1 MTAAE
6 ANRAIASM
14 ARPRKTPGDDFVLPV
29 RMWGDPD
36 QPLTASRTPRAPAPF
51 EDEPAPATLPAPIP
65 LPGPLVERYSKHP
78 DVATDEAA
86 VGAEAPPTVDQ
97 AATLASATAPDAPD
111 ANAAT
116 APPLEE
122 PDATL
127 TSATQVPPPPPVR
140 PTTRPAPA
148 TTPPAPPPVST
159 TPPAPAP
166 PAAAPAQPD
175 AAQPEADATPPAQP
189 EAPTPS
195 EPVPTP
201 APAPAS
207 EAATAEEAPAAAP
220 APASVQPASPQAYA
234 PAVAPA
240 PQAGSPQSPAVVAA
254 HQASAHRSWF
264 LKWLRPATHEH
275 GHASWP
281 AVYATPQSPA
291 QLPPVLVPT
300 SYHTIAS
307 KPPAAPSGQFGA
319 SPTLKQAFVMPSP
332 QSPTPAVHAKEP
344 CFLVARFQMRLEQ
357 FRRWKHEHICKNIQS
372 FKEGLAGK
380 HRCQACGGAP
390 PVAFPAASPQ
400 ASPQGRPAPVAAQ
413 PRPQPQAQAAAQVG
427 LRAEPGHVAEG
438 RQLVQAVAAQ
448 GLDEASKR

>member
-36 QPLTASRTPRAPAPF
+36 QPLTTSQTPRAPAPF

-65 LPGPLVERYSKHP
+65 LPGPLVERYSKHR
-78 DVATDEAA
+78 DVGADEAA
-86 VGAEAPPTVDQ
+86 GGAEGPPTVDQ
-97 AATLASATAPDAPD
+97 AATPASATVPDEPDA
-111 ANAAT
+111 AAT
-116 APPLEE
+116 PAPALEE

-140 PTTRPAPA
+140 PTTRPAP
-148 TTPPAPPPVST
+148 TTAPPPAPPVST

-166 PAAAPAQPD
+166 PAAEP
-175 AAQPEADATPPAQP
+175 AQPEADAPPPAQP

-195 EPVPTP
+195 EPTP
-201 APAPAS
+201 SPAQAPAAEAEAAEEPPAAAVAPAP
-207 EAATAEEAPAAAP
+207 PA
-220 APASVQPASPQAYA
+220 QPASSQAYA
-234 PAVAPA
+234 PAVAAA
-240 PQAGSPQSPAVVAA
+240 PQAGSPQSPPVVAA
-254 HQASAHRSWF
+254 HQPNGHRSWF
-264 LKWLRPATHEH
+264 LKWLRPAPHEH
-275 GHASWP
+275 GHPSRP

-307 KPPAAPSGQFGA
+307 KAPSGQFGA

-344 CFLVARFQMRLEQ
+344 CFLVARLQMRLEQ

-380 HRCQACGGAP
+380 HCCQSCGGAP
-390 PVAFPAASPQ
+390 IVSFPAATRP
-400 ASPQGRPAPVAAQ
+400 SPQGRPAPIAA
-413 PRPQPQAQAAAQVG
+413 QPQAQAAPQPPPSAQVG

-438 RQLVQAVAAQ
+438 GQLVQAVAAQ
-448 GLDEASKR
+448 GLDEAPKR